1 MRKIY
6 MLNQGT
12 NAIRQGITAFEVQLA
27 QEIIWDTNLQVVFH
41 AAEKREPMV
50 VCVSYY
56 FNDEYTGPQLASVIR
71 RKNPDAIV
79 VAYSPSEN
87 CMRNGHFSC
96 AIPWPRPEVQP
107 VVVAAPPAKGR
118 KKIVSA
124 GVDLAKQNIHT
135 LFVSFMMAARDACS
149 LAELEHHFGGQVFFP
164 PQQTEDRLSA

>member
-6 MLNQGT
+6 MLNLGVSAIKQGVSAEEQLSKEISW
-12 NAIRQGITAFEVQLA
+12 NPSPQEVFVAA
-27 QEIIWDTNLQVVFH
+27 QKGT
-41 AAEKREPMV
+41 PMV

-56 FNDEYTGPQLASVIR
+56 FNDEYTGPQLALCIR

-118 KKIVSA
+118 KKIVSVR
-124 GVDLAKQNIHT
+124 VDLAKQNIHT
-135 LFVSFMMAARDACS
+135 LFTSFMTAAREASS
-149 LAELEHHFGGQVFFP
+149 LAELEQRFGGQVFFP
-164 PQQTEDRLSA
+164 PQQTEARLSA